1 MRCRPGA
8 CADNG
13 ARGPTHIHAR
23 AYAANTRPTRVRD
36 LMAERS
42 SRTGSAAD
50 FLRVDADRSRDGAS
64 SAGTGWPKSPRALA
78 GRLRRAPTF
87 LRLLGIDIAFG
98 REGRAGSRVIR
109 MHARFATTVSTV
121 SSVRDN
127 GHHPGPRCDQRV
139 TSTTTAPKT
148 PVTGGR
154 C

>member
-1 MRCRPGA
+1 
-8 CADNG
+8 
-13 ARGPTHIHAR
+13 
-23 AYAANTRPTRVRD
+23 VRD

-64 SAGTGWPKSPRALA
+64 SADTGWPKSPRALA

-127 GHHPGPRCDQRV
+127 APSRSPLRPAGDIDDNRTENPRD
-139 TSTTTAPKT
+139 
-148 PVTGGR
+148 GR
-154 C
+154 TMLAVLTQNLAFRSFHAAGSS